1 MVDIF
6 TIKREVPVADSKRG
20 GRNDINKCNMAGRFK
35 GVFMQSGVIP
45 VLDDRLVLITS
56 RKSDRWII
64 PKGYVE
70 KGLSPAES
78 AAKEAYEEAGLIG
91 VVHHQEAGN
100 YRYRKF
106 GKLFSVQVYPL
117 FIETMLDEWDEMHD
131 RQRKLVTPSEAFEM
145 LRHAELKQI
154 VADFFLN
161 NV

>member
-1 MVDIF
+1 
-6 TIKREVPVADSKRG
+6 
-20 GRNDINKCNMAGRFK
+20 MAGRFK

-91 VVHHQEAGN
+91 VVHHQEAGH

-145 LRHAELKQI
+145 LRHEELKQI

-161 NV
+161 NI

>member
-1 MVDIF
+1 M
-6 TIKREVPVADSKRG
+6 
-20 GRNDINKCNMAGRFK
+20 
-35 GVFMQSGVIP
+35 IP

-70 KGLSPAES
+70 KGLTPAES

-91 VVHHQEAGN
+91 VVHHKEAGN
-100 YRYRKF
+100 YRYSKF

-131 RQRKLVTPSEAFEM
+131 RQRKLVTPSEALEM
-145 LRHAELKQI
+145 LRHEELKQI

-161 NV
+161 NI

>member
-1 MVDIF
+1 M
-6 TIKREVPVADSKRG
+6 
-20 GRNDINKCNMAGRFK
+20 
-35 GVFMQSGVIP
+35 
-45 VLDDRLVLITS
+45 LITS

-91 VVHHQEAGN
+91 VVHHKAAGN
-100 YRYRKF
+100 YRYSKF

-145 LRHAELKQI
+145 LRHEELKQI
-154 VADFFLN
+154 VADFFMN
-161 NV
+161 NI

>member
-1 MVDIF
+1 
-6 TIKREVPVADSKRG
+6 
-20 GRNDINKCNMAGRFK
+20 
-35 GVFMQSGVIP
+35 MQSGVIP

-131 RQRKLVTPSEAFEM
+131 RQRKLVTPAEAVELVEHKD
-145 LRHAELKQI
+145 LRRIILDYFQRNH
-154 VADFFLN
+154 
-161 NV
+161 